1 MWYNSIMKNKSDYH
15 NQPFLEKQQ
24 QEMEDWIREI
34 IREEIVNYNNVFM
47 SRFGVDKDGVVHLT
61 KGTKLN

>member
-1 MWYNSIMKNKSDYH
+1 MKNKSDYH

-47 SRFGVDKDGVVHLT
+47 SRFGVDEDGVLHLT
-61 KGTKLN
+61 KKDLN